1 MQVATEGIVLHKTKY
16 SESSVIAQIFTREA
30 GVQSFIVKGAF
41 SKKNKGVLALLESL
55 SVVEIKYEDRN
66 QSIKFLQ
73 DISLGYA
80 YSLIPFDMVRR
91 TILIFYNEFIYK
103 LLREYR
109 ADAALFDFIKKSL
122 LELDRPDAV
131 TTDIHL
137 HFLVDLAK
145 MMGFAPTDNY
155 SPYNCHFFI
164 DEATF
169 IHEYLD
175 NPLFLSQE
183 ASAYLNRLMH
193 GENVVP
199 IPPKMVR
206 NELLE
211 GLILYFEKHNEQ
223 IRKIDSVAI
232 LAQLM

>member
-1 MQVATEGIVLHKTKY
+1 M
-16 SESSVIAQIFTREA
+16 IAQIFTREA

-55 SVVEIKYEDRN
+55 SIIEIKYEDRN

-73 DISLGYA
+73 DIGLGYA

-122 LELDRPDAV
+122 LELDHPDAV

-137 HFLVDLAK
+137 HFLVDLAQK
-145 MMGFAPTDNY
+145 MGFAPTDNF

-164 DEATF
+164 EESTF
-169 IHEYLD
+169 IHDYLD

-199 IPPKMVR
+199 IPPKRVR